1 VREHDDHH
9 HHCQDHCIDDWPRYG
24 QALRRQR
31 RREKD
36 QAELKNQ
43 QDRQTRV
50 SELILPGADP
60 RSLVIDNDGMAFRP
74 MHGHGPFTRLQNT
87 SGMTLKG

>member
-1 VREHDDHH
+1 MLPPWRRTLTATGEHSDPGKMLANTAASPRHDRGNRAASVREHNDHH

-43 QDRQTRV
+43 QDR
-50 SELILPGADP
+50 
-60 RSLVIDNDGMAFRP
+60 
-74 MHGHGPFTRLQNT
+74 
-87 SGMTLKG
+87 